1 MKTTV
6 RNPFHRLI
14 AVAGMIVLFVTII
27 LAVVFLGSAPARA
40 STSGPVSKALIT
52 PPAPPPLNPPI
63 QTPEP
68 GSAAAQ
74 SGNRLG
80 VSAVPFEP
88 KVYLGPGQS
97 KPVAASG
104 EKPAN
109 PPHAQH
115 EVGAQAVHTPPDYSK
130 EFVSAQGWNLLLY
143 EDFEICD
150 LPACAGWSLH
160 DNSPDGLDRLWDDT
174 PVKPSYMLPG

>member
-52 PPAPPPLNPPI
+52 PPAPPPLDPPI

-68 GSAAAQ
+68 SVSVTVQ
-74 SGNRLG
+74 SGGGSSGLN
-80 VSAVPFEP
+80 AVPFEP
-88 KVYLGPGQS
+88 KVYIQPSQPVPMLLGGEISVQS
-97 KPVAASG
+97 ELGKGSTFAFIVPVD
-104 EKPAN
+104 
-109 PPHAQH
+109 
-115 EVGAQAVHTPPDYSK
+115 V
-130 EFVSAQGWNLLLY
+130 
-143 EDFEICD
+143 
-150 LPACAGWSLH
+150 
-160 DNSPDGLDRLWDDT
+160 
-174 PVKPSYMLPG
+174 

>member
-27 LAVVFLGSAPARA
+27 LAVVFLGSALPRA
-40 STSGPVSKALIT
+40 SASAPVSKALLT

-80 VSAVPFEP
+80 ISAVPFEP
-88 KVYLGPGQS
+88 KVYIQPSQPVPMLLGGEISVQS
-97 KPVAASG
+97 ELGKGSTFAFIVPVD
-104 EKPAN
+104 
-109 PPHAQH
+109 
-115 EVGAQAVHTPPDYSK
+115 V
-130 EFVSAQGWNLLLY
+130 
-143 EDFEICD
+143 
-150 LPACAGWSLH
+150 
-160 DNSPDGLDRLWDDT
+160 
-174 PVKPSYMLPG
+174 